1 MAAITS
7 AIAAGTALAG
17 VGMNIGQAVKANKD
31 KKAAQ
36 GAASAA
42 AAAMKNIKEVNQF
55 AQVQV
60 PTLGFELAQQG
71 IDRSAAS
78 ALGAAQGA
86 GAEGVIGATGQIQQA
101 VGASELELSAQ
112 AGEAKLQRDM
122 AQAQAGGDIEMRK
135 ALRESEMYQSQLS
148 GAQLAA
154 AQAQSNQN
162 AAITGAVQG
171 VGSALGSLQAAG
183 SAYKG
188 AKSGTPSDAFKKT
201 KKTVTPNYT
210 GGVTGDNG
218 TQVDMTGLNAPQWYF
233 PK

>member
-112 AGEAKLQRDM
+112 AGEAKLQRDL
-122 AQAQAGGDIEMRK
+122 AQAQAGQQMEDRRVTGER
-135 ALRESEMYQSQLS
+135 EMYKDQLS

-171 VGSALGSLQAAG
+171 AGSALGSIEAAG
-183 SAYKG
+183 
-188 AKSGTPSDAFKKT
+188 KSYRESKSKILKNKIGNYGDVPTAITEQDYNKNVGTALNNPYGW
-201 KKTVTPNYT
+201 VGL
-210 GGVTGDNG
+210 GG
-218 TQVDMTGLNAPQWYF
+218 
-233 PK
+233 